1 MVNMSELKNLKDFSR
16 NLARESAKIITS
28 FFRTSINID
37 IKSDQTPVTIADKKA
52 EEKMREMIIKEFP
65 EHGILGEEFGE
76 YNTEAEFKWI
86 LDPID
91 GTKSFICGVPLFGT
105 LIALT
110 QKNSPIIGAINH
122 PVINEF
128 IIGDNSIAEIYHG
141 SLSEG
146 KIARVRDCVDISNAV
161 LLSTDHLDNYKYRTG
176 KNFEN
181 LINRT
186 RLYRTWGD
194 CYGYYLVATG
204 FADIMIDPIMS
215 IWDTM
220 ALIPVIRGAGGMI
233 TDYYGND
240 PAAGNSIIACSKNI
254 HPSILKILN
263 SI

>member
-1 MVNMSELKNLKDFSR
+1 MSEIENIKYFSR
-16 NLARESAKIITS
+16 NLAVESAKIINS
-28 FFRTSINID
+28 YFRTDINID
-37 IKSDQTPVTIADKKA
+37 IKSDLTPVTIADIKS
-52 EEKMREMIIKEFP
+52 EEKMRELIMKEFP

-76 YNTEAEFKWI
+76 YNPDAEFKWI

-110 QKNSPIIGAINH
+110 QNGNPIIGAINH

-128 IIGDNSIAEIYHG
+128 LIGDNTITKLYHG
-141 SLSEG
+141 DDQEG
-146 KIARVRDCVDISNAV
+146 KITRVRDCPDISNAV

-176 KNFEN
+176 KNFES
-181 LINRT
+181 LIDKIK
-186 RLYRTWGD
+186 LYRTWGD

-204 FADIMIDPIMS
+204 FADIMVDPIMS
-215 IWDTM
+215 VWDTM

-240 PAAGNSIIACSKNI
+240 PAAGDSIVACSK
-254 HPSILKILN
+254 ILHTTVLKTLN
-263 SI
+263 NL